1 MKKIKK
7 ALTFVELIV
16 VLGILAILLSIFWI
30 YFNTIF
36 VDARNADR
44 KINVTLLANA
54 LKEFGAAKLFYPLP
68 DDIQKTVMFFE
79 NWWVAWREGFVWE
92 RVWQTV
98 QWIQNLPKDD
108 LFGYYKYSVDV
119 LSRQFQVGIP
129 LEEIPKDPPFYI
141 RGVFSDY
148 VMAVNSG
155 SYVMVK
161 IPSMFLYGSM
171 VLNSTGNQFVTTSW
185 IIDNVDVPSFD
196 VSCIINNSCVEQLE
210 EMYSSGAT
218 LFWITTWEFVSI
230 LKKIAG
236 IEFFLDDWNVFPY

>member
-1 MKKIKK
+1 MNKAKK

-68 DDIQKTVMFFE
+68 DDIQKTVVFFE
-79 NWWVAWREGFVWE
+79 NWWVAWREGVVGE

-108 LFGYYKYSVDV
+108 QFWYYKYSVDV
-119 LSRQFQVGIP
+119 LSRQFEVWIP
-129 LEEIPKDPPFYI
+129 LEELPKDPPFYI
-141 RGVFSDY
+141 RGVFSNY

-155 SYVMVK
+155 NYIMVK
-161 IPSMFLYGSM
+161 VPSLFIYGSM
-171 VLNSTGNQFVTTSW
+171 VLNSTGNQFVTTSG
-185 IIDNVDVPSFD
+185 IIDNVDVLSFD
-196 VSCIINNSCVEQLE
+196 VSCIMDNSCVDELQAV
-210 EMYSSGAT
+210 YSSGANI
-218 LFWITTWEFVSI
+218 FWITTWEFVSI